1 MMSKIA
7 LLFQLFTFLFFTCL
21 FQNEKPLTKDL
32 ELVYSNVIGDST
44 YWVAE
49 IQEKEG
55 SLIQFKDNTLD
66 IDVSKGT
73 TVWFNQ
79 KLKGEVVIQY
89 DIIIVDEG
97 GENDEVSDMNC
108 FWMFTDPHQPDG
120 DLQFGHSSRT
130 GWFKTYHNLQG
141 YYVGLGGWRNT
152 RTRFRRYDGNFDRP
166 LLPAHDLNDKKL
178 MITPNKKYTV
188 TLIARGEKVQYYRDD
203 QLIFDIK
210 DEAPYT
216 EGWFAFRTLTN
227 HMRIENFKVYMK
239 KSS

>member
-1 MMSKIA
+1 MSKIT
-7 LLFQLFTFLFFTCL
+7 LLFQLFAFLFATSL
-21 FQNEKPLTKDL
+21 LQDRGSLTEDL

-49 IQEKEG
+49 IQQKEG
-55 SLIQFKDNTLD
+55 SNIQFKDNTLD
-66 IDVSKGT
+66 IDVSKGA

-79 KLKGEVVIQY
+79 KLKGDVVIQY
-89 DIIIVDEG
+89 DITIVDG
-97 GENDEVSDMNC
+97 GGDNDEVSDMNC
-108 FWMFTDPHQPDG
+108 FWMFTDPYQPDG

-130 GWFKTYHNLQG
+130 GWFKTYHKLQG
-141 YYVGLGGWRNT
+141 YYVGLGGYRNT

-166 LLPAHDLNDKKL
+166 LLPEHDLRDKKF
-178 MITPNKKYTV
+178 MIIANKTYTV
-188 TLIARGEKVQYYRDD
+188 TLVAKGEKVQYYRDD

-210 DEAPYT
+210 DDAPYR
-216 EGWFAFRTLTN
+216 EGWFAFRTLIN